1 MTKSKALISIVVAL
15 LAITFTNCA
24 VTVEEFKQVYKV
36 SIDGTYPILNA
47 LDDDAI
53 SSIVEMDIFESR
65 AYSLSAVDIP
75 TYHYEE
81 HFNIEEET
89 KPVINQPLVMKAKY
103 EYWDE
108 EDVDASVFENDGNP
122 TVRLEIMSWTDKQT
136 AILYNEN
143 VKAEISEYM
152 VRSNVLGINNKEV
165 EEHYEELEIFGV
177 EVDDSVDQ
185 NAQTTTQ
192 QQAEPEPTNVYS
204 NLRGPPKYS
213 NIYQQTLEIT
223 WGKIAVQS
231 QIVYISVKVVRSFD
245 EYLMLTS
252 VEDIQAKYQ
261 LDTVNLQTLQ
271 MNILTQMINVMN
283 VFGSNDL
290 KIEYWNE
297 YTFGLEILADKQYKV
312 RVLSCLGFEDY
323 TEYLEDLGISEGLSF
338 SEQAD
343 NNRQMSEI
351 NAELNTQ
358 TFGAKDLITRFYT
371 LNNIPVS
378 GDELDQNEKNVA
390 KIMDFKW
397 KEDFK
402 KINLRN
408 QTTFRRMSMFKKE
421 MGVNLNGSEK
431 FNQNY
436 EIQVRRIV
444 I

>member
-1 MTKSKALISIVVAL
+1 MTKSKALILIVVAL

-152 VRSNVLGINNKEV
+152 VRSKVLGIKNKEV
-165 EEHYEELEIFGV
+165 HQHYEELDIFGV
-177 EVDDSVDQ
+177 DVDDSVDQ
-185 NAQTTTQ
+185 NSQTNTQ

-223 WGKIAVQS
+223 WGKIAV
-231 QIVYISVKVVRSFD
+231 
-245 EYLMLTS
+245 
-252 VEDIQAKYQ
+252 
-261 LDTVNLQTLQ
+261 
-271 MNILTQMINVMN
+271 
-283 VFGSNDL
+283 
-290 KIEYWNE
+290 
-297 YTFGLEILADKQYKV
+297 
-312 RVLSCLGFEDY
+312 
-323 TEYLEDLGISEGLSF
+323 
-338 SEQAD
+338 
-343 NNRQMSEI
+343 
-351 NAELNTQ
+351 
-358 TFGAKDLITRFYT
+358 
-371 LNNIPVS
+371 
-378 GDELDQNEKNVA
+378 
-390 KIMDFKW
+390 
-397 KEDFK
+397 
-402 KINLRN
+402 
-408 QTTFRRMSMFKKE
+408 
-421 MGVNLNGSEK
+421 
-431 FNQNY
+431 
-436 EIQVRRIV
+436 
-444 I
+444 